1 MSLQNRIKPRIKI
14 DVDNVLNN
22 MTETMIAIYNAR
34 HGTDYVLEDC
44 KQYDF
49 ASFDGAMRDE
59 LFGML
64 SQQEL
69 YDKMRPAR
77 HAAQYLFLLMHE
89 FDVKIVTATCPD
101 NVPLKMGWLRKWFPY
116 VKDSDVIIASDK
128 KWIDADY
135 AIDDHLGNLLHDLAD
150 RILIDA
156 PWNRRVIDYAYSIR
170 RVSDLKDA
178 YQIITTIEKELE
190 KEYEDSF

>member
-14 DVDNVLNN
+14 DIDNVLNN

-44 KQYDF
+44 KMYDF

-69 YDKMRPAR
+69 YDKMKPAKN
-77 HAAQYLFLLMHE
+77 AAQYLFLLMHE

-101 NVPLKMGWLRKWFPY
+101 NVPLKIGWLRKWFPY
-116 VKDSDVIIASDK
+116 VQDSDVIIASDK
-128 KWIDADY
+128 RWIDADY

-178 YQIITTIEKELE
+178 YQIIKTLEKELE